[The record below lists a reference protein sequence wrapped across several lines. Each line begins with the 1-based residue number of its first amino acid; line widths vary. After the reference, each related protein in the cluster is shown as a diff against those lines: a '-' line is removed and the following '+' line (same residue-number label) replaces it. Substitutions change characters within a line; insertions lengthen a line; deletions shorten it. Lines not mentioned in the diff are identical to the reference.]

1 MKTLLMPLLLLVTT
15 MSYAQQLKLGDNPSV
30 IQKSALLELESRS
43 QGLLLP
49 RITDTS
55 LATLKSAPDG
65 MIIYLTPNNSLSVRS
80 NGKWQS
86 PGGIS
91 SLTLTGDLTGTGTG
105 TVPATINNQAVSFA
119 KMQNINT
126 QKLLGRFAAG
136 AGSIQEI
143 SLDNSLKLNTGGTLY
158 ADSALAIWNAA
169 KLVGM
174 RVSDK
179 APVSGEVLKW
189 NGTVWESNT
198 DNDGGATYGTLANND
213 ISYADVA
220 GSTTRM
226 KIWASPVTGV
236 VTNGPVGTGAH
247 AWSVMAFKGNNGG
260 FTTQLYFDKNTLA
273 IKEWTGI
280 TGPLGTNPINGWYKT
295 IMTNG
300 NTNIVNGSI
309 IFGNITSDAS
319 SEVGQDNANLYW
331 NNTSKRLGVMTN
343 TPNSSL
349 SANGSFSLPIRI
361 FNSGTTTLSE
371 SDYTILKN
379 AGGTATVTLPN
390 ASVCKGRIYV
400 IKKMTG
406 GSITINSSGGD
417 VENGT
422 SVSMGTGAKYAYTFQ
437 SDGADWWIISGL

>member
-15 MSYAQQLKLGDNPSV
+15 MSYAQQLKLGNNPSV

-55 LATLKSAPDG
+55 FATLKSAPDG
-65 MIIYLTPNNSLSVRS
+65 MIIYLTLNNSLSVRS
-80 NGKWQS
+80 NGKWES

-91 SLTLTGDLTGTGTG
+91 SLTLTRDLTGTGTG

-179 APVSGEVLKW
+179 APVNGEVLKW

-280 TGPLGTNPINGWYKT
+280 TGPLGSNPINGWYKT

-309 IFGNITSDAS
+309 IFGNVTSDAS
-319 SEVGQDNANLYW
+319 SEVGQDNVNLYW

-349 SANGSFSLPIRI
+349 SSNGSFSLPIRI

-417 VENGT
+417 VENAT
-422 SVSMGTGAKYAYTFQ
+422 SVSMGTGTKYAYTFQ